1 MEEQKSLKLLQLR
14 FDILYAR
21 YHICKR
27 DFANAR
33 KLIDNAMVLLEELTN
48 DATPKEKKFYQIIKI
63 GLNNAYECANKSL
76 RMMGMVELYHI
87 CDIPLIFLIKGYEE
101 QQEDYYWNVVKV
113 DYQNHSKREF
123 NSCFRRVWDNLI
135 QEKY

>member
-27 DFANAR
+27 DFANAQ
-33 KLIDNAMVLLEELTN
+33 KLLNNAIILLQELMT
-48 DATPKEKKFYQIIKI
+48 DVSPKEKMFYQIIKI
-63 GLNNAYECANKSL
+63 GLNNAEQCINKKL

-87 CDIPLIFLIKGYEE
+87 SDIPLIFLFKECE
-101 QQEDYYWNVVKV
+101 KQQEDYYWNVVKV

-123 NSCFRRVWDNLI
+123 NSCFKRVWDNLI
-135 QEKY
+135 QKKY